1 MQDIASSKLSDITV
15 FNKYAK
21 FLPEVSR
28 RENYNEIADRNKE
41 MHQLK
46 YPQLAERIENIYRDF
61 VHTKKILPSMRS
73 MQFGGRPIL
82 LAENRIYNC
91 AYAPVELTKFF
102 SELMFLLLGG
112 TGMGYSVQRRHVNQ
126 LHKVKTP
133 ESDLEYKFQIQ
144 DSIIGWADSI
154 KVVLKAF
161 LKGGTLPVFDYRDI
175 REKGA
180 DLVTTGGK
188 APGPEPL
195 RKCINTIIPI
205 LRQAVGRK
213 LTPLE
218 CHDISC
224 IIADSVRAG
233 GIRRAAMIALFDRD
247 DEEMLTCKSLV
258 DVQKWW
264 SEEVDE
270 SADNVK
276 VFWVDRY
283 GIEGQA
289 QLENFQWRELLATNK
304 LPWYLVH
311 PYRARANNSVVL
323 PRGKVS
329 EEEFRALLKVVE
341 ASRCGEPGIYWTNNE
356 DWGTNPCCISGD
368 TWVMTD
374 TGPHKAAELVGKDF
388 QVFVDG
394 QLHPTNAGGFWE
406 TGTKSVYR
414 VTTKRGHEVK
424 LTADH
429 QLKRVAYKS
438 RKVRQFEWAELQD
451 ISVGESILLSH
462 HVGASWGS
470 DAQEETA
477 KGYILGSLVGDGVF
491 IEVPGKS
498 PRACLDFWGNDA
510 QEMAMS
516 SLTYIKSVCTHR
528 SDLSINPQVSNCG
541 TKLRIASTGL
551 ADLAR
556 EYGIVRGHKTITEAI
571 ERTSS
576 TFHIAF
582 LRGLFDADG
591 SVQGS
596 HIKGVSVRL
605 TQSNEALLKAAQRML
620 LRLGINSTLYNGR
633 ISAGYREMPDG
644 AGGLKSYWC
653 EEVHELVISGSN
665 IAEFSQRIGFLQPSK
680 QQRLNQLLAGY
691 QRELNRD
698 WFDDEVVAIDLIGE
712 EQVFDVTVPGVHE
725 FCANGIQAHNCE
737 IGLRPYQMC
746 NLTTIN
752 VSAIKSQE
760 DFNLAAG
767 AAAFLGTLQAGYTD
781 FHYLNPKWKLACE
794 KEALLGVS
802 MTGIASGNIDNLN
815 AAEAAQYAK
824 DVNEQ
829 LAAEVGINKAARVTA
844 VKPEG
849 TSSLVLGTSSGIH
862 AWHGEYYIR
871 RMRAGKD
878 EALAQYLMQVVPE
891 LVEEDV
897 TDPNQVVLSFPQ
909 KAPEGAVLRHE
920 SMMELLDRVRNISEN
935 WVRAGHR
942 SGDNY
947 HNVSCTISVKD
958 DEWESL
964 TDWMWDHR
972 DVYNGISVM
981 PFFGS
986 TAYPQMPFEDISKE
1000 QYEALL
1006 PLLERI
1012 DISHVKEADGSA
1024 IDLAAEAACA
1034 GGVCEIF

>member
-28 RENYNEIADRNKE
+28 RENYNEIADRNKK

-46 YPQLAERIENIYRDF
+46 YPQLAERIENIYRDH
-61 VHTKKILPSMRS
+61 VHTKKTLPSMRS

-144 DSIIGWADSI
+144 DSIIGWADAI

-175 REKGA
+175 REKGT

-205 LRQAVGRK
+205 LRQAIGRK

-258 DVQKWW
+258 DVQEWW
-264 SEEVDE
+264 SEETDE
-270 SADNVK
+270 VASNVK

-289 QLENFQWRELLATNK
+289 QLENFQWRELLATDK

-311 PYRARANNSVVL
+311 PYRARANNSAVL

-341 ASRCGEPGIYWTNNE
+341 ASGCGEPGIYWTNNE
-356 DWGTNPCCISGD
+356 DWGTNPC
-368 TWVMTD
+368 
-374 TGPHKAAELVGKDF
+374 
-388 QVFVDG
+388 
-394 QLHPTNAGGFWE
+394 
-406 TGTKSVYR
+406 
-414 VTTKRGHEVK
+414 
-424 LTADH
+424 
-429 QLKRVAYKS
+429 
-438 RKVRQFEWAELQD
+438 
-451 ISVGESILLSH
+451 
-462 HVGASWGS
+462 
-470 DAQEETA
+470 
-477 KGYILGSLVGDGVF
+477 
-491 IEVPGKS
+491 
-498 PRACLDFWGNDA
+498 
-510 QEMAMS
+510 
-516 SLTYIKSVCTHR
+516 
-528 SDLSINPQVSNCG
+528 
-541 TKLRIASTGL
+541 
-551 ADLAR
+551 
-556 EYGIVRGHKTITEAI
+556 
-571 ERTSS
+571 
-576 TFHIAF
+576 
-582 LRGLFDADG
+582 
-591 SVQGS
+591 
-596 HIKGVSVRL
+596 
-605 TQSNEALLKAAQRML
+605 
-620 LRLGINSTLYNGR
+620 
-633 ISAGYREMPDG
+633 
-644 AGGLKSYWC
+644 
-653 EEVHELVISGSN
+653 
-665 IAEFSQRIGFLQPSK
+665 
-680 QQRLNQLLAGY
+680 
-691 QRELNRD
+691 
-698 WFDDEVVAIDLIGE
+698 
-712 EQVFDVTVPGVHE
+712 
-725 FCANGIQAHNCE
+725 CE

-752 VSAIKSQE
+752 VSAIKDQE

-815 AAEAAQYAK
+815 AEEAAQYAK

-829 LAAEVGINKAARVTA
+829 LAAELGINSAARVTA

-871 RMRAGKD
+871 RIRAGKD

-920 SMMELLDRVRNISEN
+920 SMMELLDRVRNISES

-942 SGDNY
+942 SGDNC

-958 DEWESL
+958 DEWASL
-964 TDWMWDHR
+964 TDWMWNHR

-1000 QYEALL
+1000 QYEAML

-1034 GGVCEIF
+1034 GGVCEII

>member
-28 RENYNEIADRNKE
+28 RENYNEITDRNKE

-46 YPQLAERIENIYRDF
+46 YPQLAERIENIYRDY

-144 DSIIGWADSI
+144 DSIIGWADAI
-154 KVVLKAF
+154 KVILKAF

-205 LRQAVGRK
+205 LRQAIGRK

-247 DEEMLTCKSLV
+247 DAEMLTCKSLV
-258 DVQKWW
+258 DVQEWW
-264 SEEVDE
+264 SEETDGAA
-270 SADNVK
+270 SNVK

-289 QLENFQWRELLATNK
+289 QLENFQWRELLATDK

-341 ASRCGEPGIYWTNNE
+341 ASGCGEPGIYWTNNE
-356 DWGTNPCCISGD
+356 DWGTNPC
-368 TWVMTD
+368 
-374 TGPHKAAELVGKDF
+374 
-388 QVFVDG
+388 
-394 QLHPTNAGGFWE
+394 
-406 TGTKSVYR
+406 
-414 VTTKRGHEVK
+414 
-424 LTADH
+424 
-429 QLKRVAYKS
+429 
-438 RKVRQFEWAELQD
+438 
-451 ISVGESILLSH
+451 
-462 HVGASWGS
+462 
-470 DAQEETA
+470 
-477 KGYILGSLVGDGVF
+477 
-491 IEVPGKS
+491 
-498 PRACLDFWGNDA
+498 
-510 QEMAMS
+510 
-516 SLTYIKSVCTHR
+516 
-528 SDLSINPQVSNCG
+528 
-541 TKLRIASTGL
+541 
-551 ADLAR
+551 
-556 EYGIVRGHKTITEAI
+556 
-571 ERTSS
+571 
-576 TFHIAF
+576 
-582 LRGLFDADG
+582 
-591 SVQGS
+591 
-596 HIKGVSVRL
+596 
-605 TQSNEALLKAAQRML
+605 
-620 LRLGINSTLYNGR
+620 
-633 ISAGYREMPDG
+633 
-644 AGGLKSYWC
+644 
-653 EEVHELVISGSN
+653 
-665 IAEFSQRIGFLQPSK
+665 
-680 QQRLNQLLAGY
+680 
-691 QRELNRD
+691 
-698 WFDDEVVAIDLIGE
+698 
-712 EQVFDVTVPGVHE
+712 
-725 FCANGIQAHNCE
+725 CE

-752 VSAIKSQE
+752 VSAIKNQE

-802 MTGIASGNIDNLN
+802 MTGIASGNIDNLDLE
-815 AAEAAQYAK
+815 EAAQYAK

-829 LAAEVGINKAARVTA
+829 LAAELGINSAARVTA

-897 TDPNQVVLSFPQ
+897 TDSNQVVLSFPQ

-920 SMMELLDRVRNISEN
+920 SMMELLERVRNVSER

-958 DEWESL
+958 DEWASL
-964 TDWMWDHR
+964 ADWMWNHR

-1000 QYEALL
+1000 QYEAML
-1006 PLLERI
+1006 PLFERI
-1012 DISHVKEADGSA
+1012 DISHIKEADGSA

-1034 GGVCEIF
+1034 GGVCEII

>member
-21 FLPEVSR
+21 FLPEVTR
-28 RENYNEIADRNKE
+28 RENYDEITDRNKE

-46 YPQLAERIENIYRDF
+46 YPQLAERIERVYREF
-61 VHTKKILPSMRS
+61 VHTKKVLPSMRS

-144 DSIIGWADSI
+144 DSIIGWADAI

-175 REKGA
+175 REKGT

-205 LRQAVGRK
+205 LRQAIGRK

-258 DVQKWW
+258 DVQDWW
-264 SEEVDE
+264 SEEEDA

-276 VFWVDRY
+276 VFWRDRY
-283 GIEGQA
+283 GIEGEA
-289 QLENFQWRELLATNK
+289 QLENFQWRELLATRK

-341 ASRCGEPGIYWTNNE
+341 ASGCGEPGVYWTNNE
-356 DWGTNPCCISGD
+356 DWGTNPC
-368 TWVMTD
+368 
-374 TGPHKAAELVGKDF
+374 
-388 QVFVDG
+388 
-394 QLHPTNAGGFWE
+394 
-406 TGTKSVYR
+406 
-414 VTTKRGHEVK
+414 
-424 LTADH
+424 
-429 QLKRVAYKS
+429 
-438 RKVRQFEWAELQD
+438 
-451 ISVGESILLSH
+451 
-462 HVGASWGS
+462 
-470 DAQEETA
+470 
-477 KGYILGSLVGDGVF
+477 
-491 IEVPGKS
+491 
-498 PRACLDFWGNDA
+498 
-510 QEMAMS
+510 
-516 SLTYIKSVCTHR
+516 
-528 SDLSINPQVSNCG
+528 
-541 TKLRIASTGL
+541 
-551 ADLAR
+551 
-556 EYGIVRGHKTITEAI
+556 
-571 ERTSS
+571 
-576 TFHIAF
+576 
-582 LRGLFDADG
+582 
-591 SVQGS
+591 
-596 HIKGVSVRL
+596 
-605 TQSNEALLKAAQRML
+605 
-620 LRLGINSTLYNGR
+620 
-633 ISAGYREMPDG
+633 
-644 AGGLKSYWC
+644 
-653 EEVHELVISGSN
+653 
-665 IAEFSQRIGFLQPSK
+665 
-680 QQRLNQLLAGY
+680 
-691 QRELNRD
+691 
-698 WFDDEVVAIDLIGE
+698 
-712 EQVFDVTVPGVHE
+712 
-725 FCANGIQAHNCE
+725 CE

-752 VSAIKSQE
+752 VSAIKNQE

-794 KEALLGVS
+794 KDALLGVS
-802 MTGIASGNIDNLN
+802 MTGIASGNIDNLS
-815 AAEAAQYAK
+815 AEEAAQYAK
-824 DVNEQ
+824 EVNEQ
-829 LAAEVGINKAARVTA
+829 LAAELGINKAARVTA

-878 EALAQYLMQVVPE
+878 EALAQYLMRVVPE

-920 SMMELLDRVRNISEN
+920 SMMELLDRVRNVSES

-958 DEWESL
+958 DEWASL

-1012 DISHVKEADGSA
+1012 DISQVKEADGSS
-1024 IDLAAEAACA
+1024 IDLAGEAACA
-1034 GGVCEIF
+1034 GGVCEIL

>member
-28 RENYNEIADRNKE
+28 RENYHEVADRNKE

-46 YPQLAERIENIYRDF
+46 YPQLAERIENIYQDF
-61 VHTKKILPSMRS
+61 VHTKKTLSSMRS

-180 DLVTTGGK
+180 ALVTTGGK

-224 IIADSVRAG
+224 IIADAVRAG

-289 QLENFQWRELLATNK
+289 QLENFQWRELLSTNK

-311 PYRARANNSVVL
+311 PYRARANNSAVL

-356 DWGTNPCCISGD
+356 DWGTNPC
-368 TWVMTD
+368 
-374 TGPHKAAELVGKDF
+374 
-388 QVFVDG
+388 
-394 QLHPTNAGGFWE
+394 
-406 TGTKSVYR
+406 
-414 VTTKRGHEVK
+414 
-424 LTADH
+424 
-429 QLKRVAYKS
+429 
-438 RKVRQFEWAELQD
+438 
-451 ISVGESILLSH
+451 
-462 HVGASWGS
+462 
-470 DAQEETA
+470 
-477 KGYILGSLVGDGVF
+477 
-491 IEVPGKS
+491 
-498 PRACLDFWGNDA
+498 
-510 QEMAMS
+510 
-516 SLTYIKSVCTHR
+516 
-528 SDLSINPQVSNCG
+528 
-541 TKLRIASTGL
+541 
-551 ADLAR
+551 
-556 EYGIVRGHKTITEAI
+556 
-571 ERTSS
+571 
-576 TFHIAF
+576 
-582 LRGLFDADG
+582 
-591 SVQGS
+591 
-596 HIKGVSVRL
+596 
-605 TQSNEALLKAAQRML
+605 
-620 LRLGINSTLYNGR
+620 
-633 ISAGYREMPDG
+633 
-644 AGGLKSYWC
+644 
-653 EEVHELVISGSN
+653 
-665 IAEFSQRIGFLQPSK
+665 
-680 QQRLNQLLAGY
+680 
-691 QRELNRD
+691 
-698 WFDDEVVAIDLIGE
+698 
-712 EQVFDVTVPGVHE
+712 
-725 FCANGIQAHNCE
+725 CE

-829 LAAEVGINKAARVTA
+829 LAAEIGINKAARVTT

-1006 PLLERI
+1006 PLFERI
-1012 DISHVKEADGSA
+1012 DISQIKEADGSA

>member
-46 YPQLAERIENIYRDF
+46 YPQLAERIENIYRDY
-61 VHTKKILPSMRS
+61 VHTKKTLPSMRS

-144 DSIIGWADSI
+144 DSIIGWADAI

-175 REKGA
+175 REKGT

-205 LRQAVGRK
+205 LRQAIGRK

-258 DVQKWW
+258 DVQEWW
-264 SEEVDE
+264 SEETDGAA
-270 SADNVK
+270 SNVK

-289 QLENFQWRELLATNK
+289 QLENFQWRELLATDK

-311 PYRARANNSVVL
+311 PYRARANNSAVL

-341 ASRCGEPGIYWTNNE
+341 ASGCGEPGIYWTNNE
-356 DWGTNPCCISGD
+356 DWGTNPC
-368 TWVMTD
+368 
-374 TGPHKAAELVGKDF
+374 
-388 QVFVDG
+388 
-394 QLHPTNAGGFWE
+394 
-406 TGTKSVYR
+406 
-414 VTTKRGHEVK
+414 
-424 LTADH
+424 
-429 QLKRVAYKS
+429 
-438 RKVRQFEWAELQD
+438 
-451 ISVGESILLSH
+451 
-462 HVGASWGS
+462 
-470 DAQEETA
+470 
-477 KGYILGSLVGDGVF
+477 
-491 IEVPGKS
+491 
-498 PRACLDFWGNDA
+498 
-510 QEMAMS
+510 
-516 SLTYIKSVCTHR
+516 
-528 SDLSINPQVSNCG
+528 
-541 TKLRIASTGL
+541 
-551 ADLAR
+551 
-556 EYGIVRGHKTITEAI
+556 
-571 ERTSS
+571 
-576 TFHIAF
+576 
-582 LRGLFDADG
+582 
-591 SVQGS
+591 
-596 HIKGVSVRL
+596 
-605 TQSNEALLKAAQRML
+605 
-620 LRLGINSTLYNGR
+620 
-633 ISAGYREMPDG
+633 
-644 AGGLKSYWC
+644 
-653 EEVHELVISGSN
+653 
-665 IAEFSQRIGFLQPSK
+665 
-680 QQRLNQLLAGY
+680 
-691 QRELNRD
+691 
-698 WFDDEVVAIDLIGE
+698 
-712 EQVFDVTVPGVHE
+712 
-725 FCANGIQAHNCE
+725 CE

-752 VSAIKSQE
+752 VSAIKDQE

-802 MTGIASGNIDNLN
+802 MTGIASGNIDNLD
-815 AAEAAQYAK
+815 AEEAAQYAK

-829 LAAEVGINKAARVTA
+829 LAAELGINSAARVTA

-897 TDPNQVVLSFPQ
+897 TDSNQVVLSFPQ

-920 SMMELLDRVRNISEN
+920 SMMELLDRVRNVSES

-942 SGDNY
+942 SGDNS

-958 DEWESL
+958 DEWASL
-964 TDWMWDHR
+964 TDWMWNHR

-1000 QYEALL
+1000 QYEAML

-1034 GGVCEIF
+1034 GGVCEII